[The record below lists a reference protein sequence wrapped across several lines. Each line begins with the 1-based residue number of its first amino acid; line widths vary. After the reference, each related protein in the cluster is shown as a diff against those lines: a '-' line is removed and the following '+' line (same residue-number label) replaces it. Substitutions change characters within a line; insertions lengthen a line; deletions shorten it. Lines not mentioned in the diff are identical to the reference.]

1 MSGNPQL
8 DTQIITAIL
17 SVMTGVMTAAVLAF
31 ARWTHGLHADRRR
44 EMSEMERRRR
54 DESEALK
61 RIEATTA
68 SLPAISNGVR
78 QLLKAE
84 LVRCYEIWTEKGW
97 IDTEGREHVDSIYRA
112 YHSLAGNGTGT
123 KLHEELMALPIRR
136 HG

>member
-54 DESEALK
+54 DESDALR
-61 RIEATTA
+61 RIERTTTCI
-68 SLPAISNGVR
+68 PAISNGVR

-84 LVRCYEIWTEKGW
+84 LVRSYESFVERGW
-97 IDTEGREHVDSIYRA
+97 IDTEGREHVENVYRA

-123 KLHEELMALPIRR
+123 KLYEEIMKLPIRR
-136 HG
+136 NP